1 MRRVLV
7 LALLS
12 LVLPIATW
20 ADTITFGNQYGSI
33 SVLTTGITSTGSQLL
48 SWDGFKANPN
58 NALGT
63 VSFVTGALLTGTLR
77 YGGTFAGGT
86 ITSANGTSF
95 DVTGIGSW
103 ASKLTGSKCG
113 TGCALFTGWFVGP
126 IDWTLTSLGNKNLTY
141 VLSGDIYG
149 ELWNGRWVK
158 GVTTQDIYT
167 VNGQL
172 NQGIG
177 HIKTGTSTVILSPE
191 PGTLG
196 LLGTGLVGIAGIFRR
211 KRIRT

>member
-12 LVLPIATW
+12 LVLPIAAW
-20 ADTITFGNQYGSI
+20 ADTITFTNQYGSI
-33 SVLTTGITSTGSQLL
+33 SVLSTGITSTGSQLL
-48 SWDGFKANPN
+48 TWGTFSAAPN

-63 VSFVTGALLTGTLR
+63 VSFVTGALATGTLR

-86 ITSANGTSF
+86 TTSANGTSF

-126 IDWTLTSLGNKNLTY
+126 IDWTLTSAPGSKNLTY

-149 ELWNGRWVK
+149 ELWNGRFVK
-158 GVTTQDIYT
+158 GFTTQDIYT

-177 HIKTGTSTVILSPE
+177 HIRMGTSTVGVPE